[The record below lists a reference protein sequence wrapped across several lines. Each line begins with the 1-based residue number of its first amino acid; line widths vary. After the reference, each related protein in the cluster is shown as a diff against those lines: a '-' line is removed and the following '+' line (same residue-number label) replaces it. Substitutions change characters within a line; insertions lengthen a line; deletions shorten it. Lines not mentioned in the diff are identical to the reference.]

1 MRAGPIL
8 RDSEKSTEREEPSPH
23 LRNNRRLE
31 LSSLQNPEPRPP
43 PADSGS
49 HPPRRGCATAT
60 SRGRHPACNRGEFAG
75 TGGRCIP
82 LPGTPGG
89 ARATIVR
96 GMVPPRRAALRLAAI
111 GRRAAGGYGSH
122 SALQVEG
129 GAYAGEGSR
138 GTTADSDPGRAGPRR
153 SAAATRLPG
162 ARKSELNRH
171 LLPPARR
178 LACAGQRK
186 EGRRPPRQVGAER
199 GPHPATREAAEAGRP
214 GLRNLRPGPS
224 HCGGHAGPTASVR
237 VPRTGSGPAG
247 GEGTSGGGGA
257 GVPGLPLRR
266 SLGTPSRTGGRGSGA
281 RSPGEAQRR

>member
-31 LSSLQNPEPRPP
+31 LSSRQNPEPRPP

-96 GMVPPRRAALRLAAI
+96 GMVPPRRASLRLAAI
-111 GRRAAGGYGSH
+111 GRRAAGGGRGWVALR
-122 SALQVEG
+122 SASG
-129 GAYAGEGSR
+129 RGRSR
-138 GTTADSDPGRAGPRR
+138 GGGQSRDYGRFRSGAGG
-153 SAAATRLPG
+153 ST
-162 ARKSELNRH
+162 S
-171 LLPPARR
+171 
-178 LACAGQRK
+178 
-186 EGRRPPRQVGAER
+186 ER
-199 GPHPATREAAEAGRP
+199 G
-214 GLRNLRPGPS
+214 
-224 HCGGHAGPTASVR
+224 GHTLAW
-237 VPRTGSGPAG
+237 
-247 GEGTSGGGGA
+247 GA
-257 GVPGLPLRR
+257 
-266 SLGTPSRTGGRGSGA
+266 
-281 RSPGEAQRR
+281 QK